1 MREVD
6 RKGHRRL
13 HYVARAHI
21 ADAAPSTII
30 PRAVL
35 DDMDQVLGAEAGPA
49 ALRPRC
55 ECVSAKGI
63 TAHRWWLEVEASACR
78 RRRAPRQP
86 ARFRPTREVGKD
98 VGARAES
105 R

>member
-49 ALRPRC
+49 ALRPR
-55 ECVSAKGI
+55 
-63 TAHRWWLEVEASACR
+63 
-78 RRRAPRQP
+78 
-86 ARFRPTREVGKD
+86 
-98 VGARAES
+98 
-105 R
+105 